1 MQHRILIIGNGDDAA
16 MAARAVVAVGM
27 EALVIGEGA
36 FPIADD
42 RVTYKDGWTL
52 KHIEG
57 QIGAFEAVFDTSDG
71 EQTETV
77 SSIIAATGADM
88 VPCSLMNSAG
98 DKAVSFKDLPA
109 LLNAKEYTLPMAVVF
124 IQDADVDDG
133 QWVSAIGI
141 NLARQ
146 VRKMWGCDVYY
157 LCRFI
162 RGSHFEVENAY
173 RMARAEGVVF
183 IKYSKDSLAVMPAEG
198 KTTVSFNDYTQEIS
212 IQADMVVMSDVLKPQ
227 TQTSS
232 LTQKL
237 GIGINHEGF
246 FQYDNAYYP
255 FTATNRRGVY
265 VIGACKGPAGLN
277 DVSGDAA
284 YTALDIKIQLD
295 ELRPIADVI
304 AEINLFK
311 CSLCLTC
318 LRFCPHG
325 ALHVSDDMPSMVV
338 YDMACQGCGICGAV
352 CPAEAIN
359 LADNGKAL
367 MKESSGQKRLKVYC
381 CKNSAKKALDAIN
394 MVAQLP
400 QGVELAEM
408 PCSGSI
414 KPEELVND
422 IYAGFQRILILAC
435 YSDACRH
442 VNGNADMRRQMKAL
456 QDTLADMGIAR
467 DSIVVMDVAGPS
479 SDDVLEKINSAY
491 NAIGLEVAL

>member
-1 MQHRILIIGNGDDAA
+1 MQHRILVIGNGDDAA
-16 MAARAVVAVGM
+16 VAVRAAVAVGM
-27 EALVIGEGA
+27 ETLVVGEGA

-42 RVTYKDGWTL
+42 RITYKDGWTL

-57 QIGAFEAVFDTSDG
+57 QIGAFEAAFDMSDG

-77 SSIIAATGADM
+77 SSVIAATGADI
-88 VPCSLMNSAG
+88 VPCSLMNPAG

-109 LLNAKEYTLPMAVVF
+109 LLNAKDDTVPGTVVF
-124 IQDADVDDG
+124 IQDADADDG
-133 QWVSAIGI
+133 QWVSALGI
-141 NLARQ
+141 DLARRA
-146 VRKMWGCDVYY
+146 RKLWGCDVYY

-183 IKYSKDSLAVMPAEG
+183 IKYSKDSLAVIPSDG
-198 KTTVSFNDYTQEIS
+198 KITVNFNDYAQDIS
-212 IQADMVVMSDVLKPQ
+212 IQADMVAMSDVLKPQ
-227 TQTSS
+227 AQASS
-232 LTQKL
+232 LAQKM
-237 GIGINHEGF
+237 GIGINPEGF

-255 FTATNRRGVY
+255 FTATNRRGIY
-265 VIGACKGPAGLN
+265 VVGACKGPAGLN
-277 DVSGDAA
+277 DVEGDAA

-295 ELRPIADVI
+295 DLQPAADVI
-304 AEINLFK
+304 AVVDPFE

-325 ALHVSDDMPSMVV
+325 ALHVSDDMPSMAV

-359 LADNGKAL
+359 LADNAKTL
-367 MKESSGQKRLKVYC
+367 MREGGDKKRLKVYC
-381 CKNSAKKALDAIN
+381 CRNSAKKALDAIN
-394 MVAQLP
+394 AVNRLP
-400 QGVELAEM
+400 QGVELVEM

-414 KPEELVND
+414 KPQELVND
-422 IYAGFQRILILAC
+422 LYAGFQRILILAC

-442 VNGNADMRRQMKAL
+442 VNGNTDMRRQTKAL
-456 QDTLADMGIAR
+456 QDALADMGIAQ

-479 SDDVLEKINSAY
+479 SDDVLEKINSVY
-491 NAIGLEVAL
+491 KAIRLEVAL